1 MLNTPKRSLTFAE
14 AICEALEQ
22 SMASDR
28 RVIVIGEG
36 VPDPKAIFGTTKG
49 LRHKF
54 GELRVFDMPLS
65 ENGLTGVCIGA
76 ALTGLRPVLVHQRVD
91 FSLLSLDQL
100 ANNAAKW
107 NYMFNGQSSVPLVVR
122 VIVGRGWGQGP
133 QHSQSLHGLFSQ
145 FPGLKVVLPTTAHD
159 AKGMLIA
166 AIRDPNPVIFIE
178 HRWLHGITS
187 EVSEDMFETPL
198 DKARVV
204 KSGKHVTLAAFS
216 YMVLEALAAASCL
229 EEELGISCEVI
240 DMRSA
245 APLDI
250 ATVAA
255 SVVETGYLL
264 AADISMAVGSVANSL
279 IGKIVE
285 QHFSSLKA
293 APKLVAMPDNPVP
306 TSYYMTDGFYPSAR
320 TIVLSVIEM
329 LQINPSEN
337 VHAVLDRRFPATKD
351 HDKPNPNFKG
361 PF

>member
-1 MLNTPKRSLTFAE
+1 MPNLLNRQLNFAE
-14 AICEALEQ
+14 AIREALEQ
-22 SMASDR
+22 SLATDD

-49 LRHKF
+49 LREKF
-54 GELRVFDMPLS
+54 GERRIFDMPLS
-65 ENGLTGVCIGA
+65 ENGMTGICIGA

-145 FPGLKVVLPTTAHD
+145 FPGLKVVLPSTAHD
-159 AKGMLIA
+159 AKGMLIS

-178 HRWLHGITS
+178 HRWLHGVTG
-187 EVSEDMFETPL
+187 EVPLDMFETPL
-198 DKARVV
+198 DRARIV
-204 KSGKHVTLAAFS
+204 KHGNHITIAAFS
-216 YMVLEALAAASCL
+216 YMVLESMAAASCL
-229 EEELGISCEVI
+229 EEDFGISCEVI

-250 ATVAA
+250 ATVAT
-255 SVVETGYLL
+255 SVAETGYLL
-264 AADISMAVGSVANSL
+264 AADISMAVGSVANVL
-279 IGKIVE
+279 VGKVVE
-285 QHFSSLKA
+285 QLFSSLKA

-306 TSYYMTDGFYPSAR
+306 TSYYMTEGFYPSAR
-320 TIVLSVIEM
+320 SIVLAVIEM
-329 LQINPSEN
+329 LQIKPTSN
-337 VHAVLDRRFPATKD
+337 VDALLDQRFPATKD

>member
-1 MLNTPKRSLTFAE
+1 MPNISNRKINFAE
-14 AICEALEQ
+14 AIREALEQ
-22 SMASDR
+22 SLASDDS
-28 RVIVIGEG
+28 VIVIGEG

-49 LRHKF
+49 LREKF
-54 GELRVFDMPLS
+54 GERRVFDMPLS
-65 ENGLTGVCIGA
+65 ENGMTGVCIGA
-76 ALTGLRPVLVHQRVD
+76 ALTGARPVLVHQRVD

-145 FPGLKVVLPTTAHD
+145 FPGLKVVLPSTAYD

-166 AIRDPNPVIFIE
+166 SIRDPNPVIFIE
-178 HRWLHGITS
+178 HRWLHGVTS
-187 EVSEDMFETPL
+187 EVPEDMFETSL

-204 KSGKHVTLAAFS
+204 KNGKHITIAAFS

-229 EEELGISCEVI
+229 EQELGVSCEVI

-250 ATVAA
+250 ATVAS
-255 SVVETGYLL
+255 SVIETGHFLV
-264 AADISMAVGSVANSL
+264 ADISMAVGSVANVL

-285 QHFSSLKA
+285 QHFSSLKV

-306 TSYYMTDGFYPSAR
+306 TSYYMTKGFYPSAR
-320 TIVLSVIEM
+320 SIVLSVIKM
-329 LQINPSEN
+329 LQITPVEH
-337 VHAVLDRRFPATKD
+337 VDELLDRWFPATKD
-351 HDKPNPNFKG
+351 HDKPNPHFKG